1 LLISYSYSGGRDGVI
16 CAWDLNH
23 NAATPGGHSAVV
35 DSARTN
41 GRPKSITRFR
51 AQTQAHTHWIN
62 DITLAQQHSTLV
74 SASSDL
80 LVKAWRP
87 LASDAQEPVTIGQHA
102 DYVKCVATPSQSTN
116 WVASGG
122 LDRKIYL
129 WDLSGAGKTL
139 EIDVRGEEVP
149 QKGSV
154 YALGVTHD
162 ILANGG
168 PESIVRLWD
177 PRSGQ
182 RITKFVGHTD
192 LIRAILISESGDMVL
207 SASSDQTVKVW
218 SVTAGRCMHTLTMHD
233 HSVWALFSDDPGL
246 NVFYSS
252 DRSGLV
258 VKTDVRETKGD
269 MDNGLSLAI
278 AKENDGVSKMV
289 AWDDSIWTATAT
301 ASINRWKDVDTGGSM
316 RLPEAY
322 KQHRASMTTVRSR
335 ETVAPVSAAD
345 EPAKPTIPAKS
356 ILRISNTASFPL
368 VIGRDGEDPFSGLT
382 RKGSELTEQVAS
394 NVEPIHHLPEETIEG
409 QFGLVKHKLLN
420 DRRRVLT
427 LDTAGDVL
435 MWDLIQ
441 VRTSLV
447 LISFL
452 ILTISQCRPIK
463 SFGKRHLEDVEP
475 EVNTREAVAPW
486 CSVDISSGNLTVVLE
501 PYNCF
506 DAEMYADEL
515 VLEEPVEFREDQRS
529 TFHYW
534 LNPLRC

>member
-1 LLISYSYSGGRDGVI
+1 M
-16 CAWDLNH
+16 
-23 NAATPGGHSAVV
+23 V
-35 DSARTN
+35 DSQAN
-41 GRPKSITRFR
+41 GRPKSVTQFR
-51 AQTQAHTHWIN
+51 AQTHAHTHWIN
-62 DITLAQQHSTLV
+62 DIALAQQHSALV
-74 SASSDL
+74 SASADL
-80 LVKAWRP
+80 LVKLWRP
-87 LASDAQEPVTIGQHA
+87 LATDIQEPVTIGQHA

-139 EIDVRGEEVP
+139 EIDVQGEEVS

-177 PRSGQ
+177 PKSGQ

-192 LIRAILISESGDMVL
+192 MIRAILISESGDMVL
-207 SASSDQTVKVW
+207 SASADQTVKVW

-233 HSVWALFSDDPGL
+233 DSVWSLFSDDPAL

-252 DRSGLV
+252 DRTGLV

-269 MDNGLSLAI
+269 MDNGLSIAV

-289 AWDDSIWTATAT
+289 AWDDSIWTATAR
-301 ASINRWKDVDTGGSM
+301 ASINRWRDVDTGDSM
-316 RLPEAY
+316 KLPEAY
-322 KQHRASMTTVRSR
+322 RQHRASMMTPRSKDAAAA
-335 ETVAPVSAAD
+335 APAGTADSA
-345 EPAKPTIPAKS
+345 KTLIPAKS

-368 VIGRDGEDPFSGLT
+368 VIGRDGEDPFQGLS
-382 RKGSELTEQVAS
+382 RKGSELSEIAVST
-394 NVEPIHHLPEETIEG
+394 VEPVHNLPEETIEG
-409 QFGLVKHKLLN
+409 QFGLVKHRLLN

-441 VRTSLV
+441 VGCNVPVSIQRTKL
-447 LISFL
+447 
-452 ILTISQCRPIK
+452 LTDCPS
-463 SFGKRHLEDVEP
+463 
-475 EVNTREAVAPW
+475 AVPSKA
-486 CSVDISSGNLTVVLE
+486 SGNVISKMWS
-501 PYNCF
+501 P
-506 DAEMYADEL
+506 
-515 VLEEPVEFREDQRS
+515 RS
-529 TFHYW
+529 TSARLW
-534 LNPLRC
+534 PPGARSISARGT

>member
-1 LLISYSYSGGRDGVI
+1 V
-16 CAWDLNH
+16 
-23 NAATPGGHSAVV
+23 TPGGHSAVA
-35 DSARTN
+35 DSSQPN

-62 DITLAQQHSTLV
+62 DIALAQQHMALV
-74 SASSDL
+74 SASADL
-80 LVKAWRP
+80 QVKVWRP
-87 LASDAQEPVTIGQHA
+87 LASDIQEPVTIGQHA
-102 DYVKCVATPSQSTN
+102 DYVKCLATPSQSTN

-139 EIDVRGEEVP
+139 EIDVQGEEVS

-154 YALGVTHD
+154 YALGATHD

-177 PRSGQ
+177 PRSGG

-192 LIRAILISESGDMVL
+192 MIRAVLVSASGDMVL
-207 SASSDQTVKVW
+207 SASADQTVKVW

-269 MDNGLSLAI
+269 LDNGLSVAI
-278 AKENDGVSKMV
+278 AKENDGVSKIV
-289 AWDDSIWTATAT
+289 AWDDSIWTATAR
-301 ASINRWKDVDTGGSM
+301 ASINRWKDVDTSDITQ
-316 RLPEAY
+316 LPEAY
-322 KQHRASMTTVRSR
+322 KQHRASMATVRSK
-335 ETVAPVSAAD
+335 ETTAPAPGTGES
-345 EPAKPTIPAKS
+345 AKPTIPAKS

-368 VIGRDGEDPFSGLT
+368 VIGRDGEEPFPNLV
-382 RKGSELTEQVAS
+382 RKGSELAEAVVS
-394 NVEPIHHLPEETIEG
+394 SVEPVHHLPEETIEG

-441 VRTSLV
+441 VRFAAHSAPDLGADRFPVPSGPELWKATPRRCGTRDQYSGSRGALV
-447 LISFL
+447 
-452 ILTISQCRPIK
+452 
-463 SFGKRHLEDVEP
+463 
-475 EVNTREAVAPW
+475 
-486 CSVDISSGNLTVVLE
+486 
-501 PYNCF
+501 
-506 DAEMYADEL
+506 
-515 VLEEPVEFREDQRS
+515 
-529 TFHYW
+529 FH
-534 LNPLRC
+534 

>member
-1 LLISYSYSGGRDGVI
+1 MTTPSGQ
-16 CAWDLNH
+16 
-23 NAATPGGHSAVV
+23 SAVV
-35 DSARTN
+35 DNTPVN

-62 DITLAQQHSTLV
+62 DITLAQQHSALV

-80 LVKAWRP
+80 LVKVWRP
-87 LASDAQEPVTIGQHA
+87 LASDIQEPVTIGQHA

-122 LDRKIYL
+122 LDRKISL

-139 EIDVRGEEVP
+139 EIDVQGEEVP

-192 LIRAILISESGDMVL
+192 MIRAILISESGDMVL
-207 SASSDQTVKVW
+207 SASADQTVKVW

-233 HSVWALFSDDPGL
+233 QSVWALFSEDPGL

-269 MDNGLSLAI
+269 MDNGLSLAV
-278 AKENDGVSKMV
+278 AKENDGVSKIV
-289 AWDDSIWTATAT
+289 AWDDSIWTATAR
-301 ASINRWKDVDTGGSM
+301 ASINRWKDVDTSDTTQ
-316 RLPEAY
+316 LPDVY
-322 KQHRASMTTVRSR
+322 KQHRASMMTARSKDSPA
-335 ETVAPVSAAD
+335 VAATAG
-345 EPAKPTIPAKS
+345 EPAKTTISPKS

-368 VIGRDGEDPFSGLT
+368 VIGRDSDDLFSGRAAKSPEPLIEAVVT
-382 RKGSELTEQVAS
+382 T
-394 NVEPIHHLPEETIEG
+394 VEPIHHLPEETIEG

-435 MWDLIQ
+435 MWDVIQ
-441 VRTSLV
+441 VRLRP
-447 LISFL
+447 LIS
-452 ILTISQCRPIK
+452 
-463 SFGKRHLEDVEP
+463 VEP
-475 EVNTREAVAPW
+475 VT
-486 CSVDISSGNLTVVLE
+486 
-501 PYNCF
+501 NCF
-506 DAEMYADEL
+506 VVPAHQEL
-515 VLEEPVEFREDQRS
+515 RKTPSRRRGARGEHSRSRSSVVFYRHQFGEPDSRAGTLQ
-529 TFHYW
+529 
-534 LNPLRC
+534 LLRCRDVRR